1 MMFSNWVQ
9 LGAVLARLQVLRFNV
24 CRLPTLSKGSN
35 ERPYWM
41 RGLQFEHSYVIEFRD
56 SVELYANKGYSGFD
70 FYRCDRSGSEL
81 S

>member
-1 MMFSNWVQ
+1 
-9 LGAVLARLQVLRFNV
+9 LGAVLARFLTRFLTRFQVFRFNV
-24 CRLPTLSKGSN
+24 CRLLTLPRGFN

-41 RGLQFEHSYVIEFRD
+41 RGLQFEHSYAIEFRD
-56 SVELYANKGYSGFD
+56 PVELYADKGYSGFD